1 MVIRCDNMKSI
12 YYYLNK
18 IKTGTIDGGNERTK
32 AYSFNNDGVIL
43 VNKSEDDFDEL
54 KKRIKKCKDLAIN
67 IPEYYDYIGSEASG
81 YWVLEEL
88 AKGEQFANLVN
99 NDNGQD
105 IINHIPYEQIEKYI
119 RDLYLLG
126 NNGIG
131 VEPRRRNI
139 FYDIEKG
146 FTTIDVGLSNEIWE
160 DSLESVNYFF
170 QMFSRVMLVNFTEDE
185 FGKNIREKTYLKVI
199 KAFENGHPFFKKYE
213 KWIFRGDIAF
223 ATFLEKNGYNFV
235 LNEDEHNELINY
247 IDALIKDATQNVINN
262 AELIYS
268 LGISRNYVDLLK
280 SSIEYCP
287 QFDLS
292 KFNGRTLFDFIK
304 MSVWEKIK
312 LMFLENLNNE
322 NLKKLYYEIR
332 RRELD
337 PVRKYSEEYI
347 IRFID
352 DEIKALNNKKTFR

>member
-1 MVIRCDNMKSI
+1 MKCI
-12 YYYLNK
+12 DYYLNK

-32 AYSFNNDGVIL
+32 AYPFNDDGVIL
-43 VNKSEDDFDEL
+43 VNKREDDFDEL
-54 KKRIKKCKDLAIN
+54 KKRIKKCKDLGIN
-67 IPEYYDYIGSEASG
+67 IPEYYDYIGGEASG
-81 YWVLEEL
+81 YWILEEL

-119 RDLYLLG
+119 RDSYLLG

-131 VEPRRRNI
+131 IEPRRRNI

-146 FTTIDVGLSNEIWE
+146 FTTIDVGLSNSSWE
-160 DSLESVNYFF
+160 DSLESVRYFF
-170 QMFSRVMLVNFTEDE
+170 QMFSRVILVNFTEDE
-185 FGKNIREKTYLKVI
+185 YGKSIKEKTYLNVI

-213 KWIFRGDIAF
+213 KWIFRGDISF
-223 ATFLEKNGYNFV
+223 ANFLEENGYN
-235 LNEDEHNELINY
+235 LILDEDEYIQLINF
-247 IDALIKDATQNVINN
+247 IETLIKVSIQNVINN
-262 AELIYS
+262 AELICS
-268 LGISRNYVDLLK
+268 LGISPNYVKLLE

-304 MSVWEKIK
+304 RTVWEKIK
-312 LMFLENLNNE
+312 LMFLEKLNDE

-332 RRELD
+332 RRELN

-347 IRFID
+347 IKLID
-352 DEIKALNNKKTFR
+352 EEIKDLNNKKTIRR